1 MVHLLG
7 MEEKYDYIQ
16 YIFSFKQQFA
26 FALRV
31 RMQFFCIIKNTVKRQ
46 LSVFLESAQLDCQGQ
61 QMPLIGFQSR
71 AQDDIVIIP
80 VPILIIQHMQ
90 YLAFFIPH
98 KTMNNLVNL

>member
-7 MEEKYDYIQ
+7 MVEKYDYIQ

-61 QMPLIGFQSR
+61 QMQM
-71 AQDDIVIIP
+71 DDVVIIP
-80 VPILIIQHMQ
+80 VPVLIIQHMQ